1 MIEYCTNQY
10 NEEPMNW
17 PFAQAGMSAAS
28 DVGYLNKMP
37 LNGEYLKAL
46 YDFVSMWQSR

>member
-17 PFAQAGMSAAS
+17 PFAQAGTSAAS